1 MKKLKAIVS
10 LIIFGFLLN
19 SCNNDSTQA
28 SYPYSVSIT
37 DAPGP
42 YQQVNVDVIGVEIT
56 GEEGQSVTLNVVP
69 GIYDLLKLSNGVEK
83 IIATDTLEISKVQQI
98 RLVLGTRNTVV
109 LDDTTYPLSTPSA
122 EQSGLKLQVNQTL
135 QEGIMYH
142 VLLDFDANKSIIKLG
157 NGGYK
162 LKPVIRTVEIAVSGA
177 IKGTITPIGTL
188 AVATATNLNSLET
201 YSTNVN
207 IEGKY
212 LIMGLPAGKYSL
224 TITPDITVVPAVK
237 EVIVQDIIVEIG
249 QTKII
254 APISLL

>member
-1 MKKLKAIVS
+1 MKKLNVILS
-10 LIIFGFLLN
+10 LIMFGFLLN

-28 SYPYSVSIT
+28 SYPYSVSMT

-56 GEEGQSVTLNVVP
+56 GDGGQSVTLNVVP

-83 IIATDTLEISKVQQI
+83 LIATDTLEISKVQQI
-98 RLVLGTRNTVV
+98 RLILGTRNTVV
-109 LDDTTYPLSTPSA
+109 LDGTTYPLSTPSA

-142 VLLDFDANKSIIKLG
+142 VLLDFDANKSIVKLG

-162 LKPVIRTVEIAVSGA
+162 LKPVIRTVESAISGA

-188 AVATATNLNSLET
+188 AVATATNVVTLET

-207 IEGKY
+207 VEGKF
-212 LIMGLPAGKYSL
+212 LVMGLPAGKYSL
-224 TITPDITVVPAVK
+224 TITPDITIVPALK
-237 EVIVQDIIVEIG
+237 EVKVDNIDVEIG
-249 QTKII
+249 QAKII
-254 APISLL
+254 AAISLL

>member
-1 MKKLKAIVS
+1 M
-10 LIIFGFLLN
+10 
-19 SCNNDSTQA
+19 
-28 SYPYSVSIT
+28 
-37 DAPGP
+37 
-42 YQQVNVDVIGVEIT
+42 
-56 GEEGQSVTLNVVP
+56 
-69 GIYDLLKLSNGVEK
+69 
-83 IIATDTLEISKVQQI
+83 
-98 RLVLGTRNTVV
+98 V

-224 TITPDITVVPAVK
+224 TITPDITLVPAVK